1 MSKISLSDRQ
11 KGMISIIL
19 SAFCFAWMNAFVRLS
34 GDLPFIEKSFFR
46 NFVALLLA
54 LVMLLREHGSFRPK
68 KGAVPYLL
76 IRASAGTLGILCNFY
91 AIDHLALSDAS
102 ILNKM
107 SPFFAI
113 LCSWLFLR
121 EKLNWKQGLIVLGA
135 FVGALCI
142 IKPSFANAHLFPSLI
157 GLLGGFGA
165 GLAYTMV
172 RRLGQIGENK
182 AFIVFFFSAFSCVVT
197 LPYLLFAFEPM
208 TWKQLLCL
216 VMAGVSAAG
225 GQFGVTSAY
234 CYAPAKEISVY
245 DYTQIIFA
253 AGLGFLLFAQIPDW
267 LSILGYC
274 IIIEAERYADTAENS
289 RESMEALMGAMARI
303 SEASEKI
310 GNIISEIESIASQTN
325 LLSLNASIEAARAG
339 DAGRGFAVV
348 ADQIRT
354 LAEQSAKSAVDSR
367 NLIEASIYEVGE
379 GNKIATKASD
389 SLKEVVDGVQSIAE
403 SAKKMR
409 DVSTSQAAGM
419 EQADVAIARIA
430 EVVQANSATSQETS
444 ATSEEL
450 TAQATTLSEMVAQF
464 KLRND

>member
-1 MSKISLSDRQ
+1 MKKISLSNRQ
-11 KGMISIIL
+11 KGMIGIIL

-54 LVMLLREHGSFRPK
+54 LVMLLRERGGPRSFLPQ
-68 KGAVPYLL
+68 KGTLPFLL
-76 IRASAGTLGILCNFY
+76 IRAAAGTLGILCNFY

-135 FVGALCI
+135 FIGALCV
-142 IKPSFANAHLFPSLI
+142 IKPSFANADLFPSLI

-165 GLAYTMV
+165 GVAYTMV
-172 RRLGQIGENK
+172 RRLGQLGENK
-182 AFIVFFFSAFSCVVT
+182 AYIVFFFSAFSCIVT
-197 LPYLLFAFEPM
+197 LPYLLLAFEPM
-208 TWKQLLCL
+208 TWGQLLCL

-274 IIIEAERYADTAENS
+274 III
-289 RESMEALMGAMARI
+289 AMAVVMFFYN
-303 SEASEKI
+303 K
-310 GNIISEIESIASQTN
+310 ES
-325 LLSLNASIEAARAG
+325 
-339 DAGRGFAVV
+339 D
-348 ADQIRT
+348 
-354 LAEQSAKSAVDSR
+354 
-367 NLIEASIYEVGE
+367 
-379 GNKIATKASD
+379 
-389 SLKEVVDGVQSIAE
+389 
-403 SAKKMR
+403 KK
-409 DVSTSQAAGM
+409 
-419 EQADVAIARIA
+419 
-430 EVVQANSATSQETS
+430 
-444 ATSEEL
+444 
-450 TAQATTLSEMVAQF
+450 
-464 KLRND
+464 

>member
-225 GQFGVTSAY
+225 GQFGVTQAY
-234 CYAPAKEISVY
+234 TYAAGREVSVY
-245 DYTQIIFA
+245 DYTQIIFSTII
-253 AGLGFLLFAQIPDW
+253 GFIVFDQLPDGW
-267 LSILGYC
+267 SFLGYGL
-274 IIIEAERYADTAENS
+274 IIAAAIFVFLYNNGR
-289 RESMEALMGAMARI
+289 LKLARP
-303 SEASEKI
+303 E
-310 GNIISEIESIASQTN
+310 EI
-325 LLSLNASIEAARAG
+325 
-339 DAGRGFAVV
+339 
-348 ADQIRT
+348 
-354 LAEQSAKSAVDSR
+354 
-367 NLIEASIYEVGE
+367 
-379 GNKIATKASD
+379 
-389 SLKEVVDGVQSIAE
+389 
-403 SAKKMR
+403 
-409 DVSTSQAAGM
+409 
-419 EQADVAIARIA
+419 
-430 EVVQANSATSQETS
+430 
-444 ATSEEL
+444 
-450 TAQATTLSEMVAQF
+450 
-464 KLRND
+464 

>member
-1 MSKISLSDRQ
+1 MSATRHVNERSCDASMKKISLSNRQ

-54 LVMLLREHGSFRPK
+54 LVMLLRERGGPRSFLPQ
-68 KGAVPYLL
+68 KGTLPFLL
-76 IRASAGTLGILCNFY
+76 IRAAAGTLGILCNFY

-135 FVGALCI
+135 FIGALCV
-142 IKPSFANAHLFPSLI
+142 IKPSFANADLFPSLI

-165 GLAYTMV
+165 GVAYTMV
-172 RRLGQIGENK
+172 RRLGQLGENK
-182 AFIVFFFSAFSCVVT
+182 AYIVFFFSAFSCIVT
-197 LPYLLFAFEPM
+197 LPYLLLAFEPM
-208 TWKQLLCL
+208 TWGQLLCL

-274 IIIEAERYADTAENS
+274 III
-289 RESMEALMGAMARI
+289 AMAVVMFFYN
-303 SEASEKI
+303 K
-310 GNIISEIESIASQTN
+310 ES
-325 LLSLNASIEAARAG
+325 
-339 DAGRGFAVV
+339 D
-348 ADQIRT
+348 
-354 LAEQSAKSAVDSR
+354 
-367 NLIEASIYEVGE
+367 
-379 GNKIATKASD
+379 
-389 SLKEVVDGVQSIAE
+389 
-403 SAKKMR
+403 KK
-409 DVSTSQAAGM
+409 
-419 EQADVAIARIA
+419 
-430 EVVQANSATSQETS
+430 
-444 ATSEEL
+444 
-450 TAQATTLSEMVAQF
+450 
-464 KLRND
+464 

>member
-1 MSKISLSDRQ
+1 MKKISLSNRQ

-54 LVMLLREHGSFRPK
+54 LVMLLRERGGLRSFLPQ
-68 KGAVPYLL
+68 KGTLPFLL
-76 IRASAGTLGILCNFY
+76 IRAAAGTLGILCNFY

-135 FVGALCI
+135 FVGALCV
-142 IKPSFANAHLFPSLI
+142 IKPSFANADLFPSLI

-165 GLAYTMV
+165 GVAYTMV
-172 RRLGQIGENK
+172 RRLGQLGENK
-182 AFIVFFFSAFSCVVT
+182 AYIVFFFSAFSCIVT
-197 LPYLLFAFEPM
+197 LPYLLLAFEPM
-208 TWKQLLCL
+208 TLGQLLCL

-274 IIIEAERYADTAENS
+274 III
-289 RESMEALMGAMARI
+289 AMAVVMFFYN
-303 SEASEKI
+303 K
-310 GNIISEIESIASQTN
+310 ES
-325 LLSLNASIEAARAG
+325 
-339 DAGRGFAVV
+339 D
-348 ADQIRT
+348 
-354 LAEQSAKSAVDSR
+354 
-367 NLIEASIYEVGE
+367 
-379 GNKIATKASD
+379 
-389 SLKEVVDGVQSIAE
+389 
-403 SAKKMR
+403 KK
-409 DVSTSQAAGM
+409 
-419 EQADVAIARIA
+419 
-430 EVVQANSATSQETS
+430 
-444 ATSEEL
+444 
-450 TAQATTLSEMVAQF
+450 
-464 KLRND
+464 